1 MSDLTEKLSTLSS
14 EVRMLEGSKRSET
27 HKQLIAL
34 VDLDHELSRKI
45 DKSEV

>member
-14 EVRMLEGSKRSET
+14 EVRMLECSKRSET

-34 VDLDHELSRKI
+34 VDLVHGLSSKI